1 MMDSLF
7 NQLSVQVK
15 TTYEVADKPYD
26 IPALPEAQC
35 IVIPVVR
42 EAIGPLLVRNN
53 DADMVTDTL
62 AAEELRVRII
72 ASKTKGVEK
81 RRGNQ
86 ILRTLGLGG
95 RAATNKA
102 YIKGD
107 AGDVFDLN
115 TFVFGDSANGSKK
128 AIYPV
133 HAAVLY
139 SDALSVQPL
148 DQVMDDVFRQGGIG
162 DEGVSY
168 DAERHRTSSN
178 IFTTRAVTAG
188 TIFVQSLVMTG
199 RRMTR
204 EAFDHLLLAIG
215 LSGSYGGATATTGTN
230 LKTTLGGVYWG
241 SFERALNSPHE
252 MLKKLEKTDSVPAIL
267 EKLEKEFSSQYPQ
280 EISAKDIN
288 DYVASLI
295 QRFESEDKELLDRY
309 KKAADNVKGLFN
321 AWFVQDKSGG
331 ESKAKGK
338 AAAEG

>member
-1 MMDSLF
+1 MMDLLF

-15 TTYEVADKPYD
+15 TKYELADKPYD
-26 IPALPEAQC
+26 IPVLPEAQC

-42 EAIGPLLVRNN
+42 EAISPLLIRNN
-53 DADMVTDTL
+53 DADMVTDTV
-62 AAEELRVRII
+62 AADALRVRII

-86 ILRTLGLGG
+86 ILRTLGVGG

-102 YIKGD
+102 FIKGD

-178 IFTTRAVTAG
+178 IFITRAVMAG
-188 TIFVQSLVMTG
+188 AVFVQSLVMTG

-204 EAFDHLLLAIG
+204 EAFDHLLLAMG
-215 LSGSYGGATATTGTN
+215 LAGSYGGATATTGTN
-230 LKTTLGGVYWG
+230 LKTTLAGVYWG
-241 SFERALNSPHE
+241 SFERPLNSPHE
-252 MLKKLEKTDSVPAIL
+252 MLKKLETTDSVSAVL
-267 EKLEKEFSSQYPQ
+267 DKLTQEFSNQYPQ
-280 EISAKDIN
+280 KIAAKDIN
-288 DYVASLI
+288 DYAASLV
-295 QRFESEDKELLDRY
+295 QRFEAEDKELRDRY
-309 KKAADNVKGLFN
+309 QKAAGQMKELFN
-321 AWFVQDKSGG
+321 AWFIQDKSSG
-331 ESKAKGK
+331 EGKAKGK
-338 AAAEG
+338 AAAGG

>member
-1 MMDSLF
+1 
-7 NQLSVQVK
+7 
-15 TTYEVADKPYD
+15 
-26 IPALPEAQC
+26 
-35 IVIPVVR
+35 
-42 EAIGPLLVRNN
+42 
-53 DADMVTDTL
+53 MVTDTL
-62 AAEELRVRII
+62 AADELRVRII

-102 YIKGD
+102 FIRDK

-148 DQVMDDVFRQGGIG
+148 DQVTDDVFRQGGIG

-178 IFTTRAVTAG
+178 IFTTRAVTAS
-188 TIFVQSLVMTG
+188 TIFIQSLVMTG

-215 LSGSYGGATATTGTN
+215 LSGSYGGSTATTGTN
-230 LKTTLGGVYWG
+230 LRTTLGGVYWG
-241 SFERALNSPHE
+241 SFERPLNSPHE
-252 MLKKLEKTDSVPAIL
+252 MLRKLEKMDSAAVIL
-267 EKLEKEFSSQYPQ
+267 EKLEKEFSNQYPQ
-280 EISAKDIN
+280 NQNISAKDIN

-295 QRFESEDKELLDRY
+295 QRFELEDKELLDRY
-309 KKAADNVKGLFN
+309 KKAAEQMKDLFN
-321 AWFVQDKSGG
+321 AWFVRDKGDS

-338 AAAEG
+338 AAAEV